1 MNLSQRLTKVK
12 NTVINCE
19 TVCDIGCDHG
29 FVSISLIK
37 EGKAKRVIACD
48 INKGPLEAAKEN
60 VSKED
65 LSNQIELRLSDGL
78 SQVTLKDKPDSIV
91 IAGMGGALMC
101 KILTEGSLVASSA
114 NQLVLQPQS
123 EIFLVRKWLRENGF
137 YIENEDFLKD
147 MGKYYVIMDAR
158 PGKSEV
164 FDSEIQ
170 EFFDIYSKNLIDKK
184 DNLYKEYLL
193 WGIEK
198 NSGYLAGI
206 TGEKR
211 DELERKIILMKKA
224 VSMME

>member
-1 MNLSQRLTKVK
+1 MNLSLRLTKVK
-12 NTVINCE
+12 DTVLKCD

-29 FVSISLIK
+29 YVSISLI
-37 EGKAKRVIACD
+37 EEEKAKKVIACD

-60 VSKED
+60 VSKKN
-65 LSNQIELRLSDGL
+65 LSGKIELRLSDGL
-78 SQVTLKDKPDSIV
+78 SQVSPADHPDSIV

-101 KILTEGSLVASSA
+101 KILTEGSEVVSSA
-114 NQLVLQPQS
+114 KQLVLQPQS

-137 YIENEDFLKD
+137 YIENEEFLKD

-164 FDSEIQ
+164 FDDELQEI
-170 EFFDIYSKNLIDKK
+170 FDIYSKNLIDKK
-184 DNLYKEYLL
+184 DNLLREYLL
-193 WGIEK
+193 SGIEK

-206 TGEKR
+206 EGSNR

>member
-158 PGKSEV
+158 
-164 FDSEIQ
+164 
-170 EFFDIYSKNLIDKK
+170 
-184 DNLYKEYLL
+184 
-193 WGIEK
+193 
-198 NSGYLAGI
+198 
-206 TGEKR
+206 
-211 DELERKIILMKKA
+211 
-224 VSMME
+224 

>member
-137 YIENEDFLKD
+137 YIENEEFLKD
-147 MGKYYVIMDAR
+147 MGKFYVIMDAR
-158 PGKSEV
+158 PGKSEG